1 MADLETLIPE
11 IVEFAQAR
19 LPTDLV
25 HGWPHI
31 ERVLKYAELVN
42 KELQGDWGIIHAAVL
57 LHDIGHSEDR
67 EHHHEISA
75 QKAEMFLKDKKIDDE
90 TILKIQEC
98 ILSHSRQYSET
109 KPGITEAKAVYD
121 ADGMDLFGPIGLMR
135 ALLSCA
141 LQNKGFTCIL
151 KKLQWRIDEKRNFY
165 SREARIFVE
174 ENSGSISN
182 YLFRLKKQLEF
193 LSQL

>member
-1 MADLETLIPE
+1 MADLENIIPE
-11 IVEFAQAR
+11 IVEFAQEH
-19 LPTDLV
+19 LPNDIL
-25 HGWPHI
+25 HGWAHI
-31 ERVLKYAELVN
+31 ERVLKYARLVN
-42 KELQGDWGIIHAAVL
+42 KELHGDWGIIHAAIL

-75 QKAEMFLKDKKIDDE
+75 QKAEIFLKDKQIDDE
-90 TILKIQEC
+90 IIFKIQEC
-98 ILSHSRQYSET
+98 ILSHSRQYAET
-109 KPGITEAKAVYD
+109 KPGTTEAKAVYD

-141 LQNKGFTCIL
+141 LQNKGFACIL
-151 KKLQWRIDEKRNFY
+151 KKLQWRINEKRNFY

-182 YLFRLKKQLEF
+182 YLFRLQKQLEF
-193 LSQL
+193 LSRL